1 MTKFIPLFP
10 LNIVV
15 FPHEKL
21 NLHIFEP
28 RYKQLIKDCL
38 EADKEFG
45 IVPIIKNNLADF
57 GTTIKILSIEKE
69 HEDGNLDIRTTGK
82 SVFRILEIIQV
93 VPDKLYMGAVVN
105 YPENI
110 ETCQRSRMSL
120 ILQETRKFHDLLE
133 VNKKYPKNDEEL
145 FAYDIGHYLGL
156 GIGQEYEL
164 LTLLS
169 ESERQ
174 EYIIQHLKNTI
185 PTILELQK
193 LKERIQL
200 NGHFRKLS
208 VEE

>member
-1 MTKFIPLFP
+1 
-10 LNIVV
+10 
-15 FPHEKL
+15 
-21 NLHIFEP
+21 
-28 RYKQLIKDCL
+28 
-38 EADKEFG
+38 
-45 IVPIIKNNLADF
+45 
-57 GTTIKILSIEKE
+57 
-69 HEDGNLDIRTTGK
+69 
-82 SVFRILEIIQV
+82 
-93 VPDKLYMGAVVN
+93 VVN

>member
-185 PTILELQK
+185 
-193 LKERIQL
+193 
-200 NGHFRKLS
+200 
-208 VEE
+208 

>member
-28 RYKQLIKDCL
+28 RYKQLIKDCI

-45 IVPIIKNNLADF
+45 IVPIIRNNIAEF

-69 HEDGNLDIRTTGK
+69 HEDGNLDIRTSGK

-145 FAYDIGHYLGL
+145 YAYDIGHYLGL